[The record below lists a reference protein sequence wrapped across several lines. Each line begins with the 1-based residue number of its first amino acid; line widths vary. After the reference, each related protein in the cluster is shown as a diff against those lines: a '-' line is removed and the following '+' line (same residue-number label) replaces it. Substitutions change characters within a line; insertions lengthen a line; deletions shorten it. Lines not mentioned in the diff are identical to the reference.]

1 MSTRKSSN
9 TKMPAVEP
17 AAVVLETTKV
27 ELPPGYSTGAAIS
40 GGVIYAATGIGA
52 GLAWLGKHAWGFA
65 KGVARTDVHP
75 AS

>member
-1 MSTRKSSN
+1 MKKATVKLL
-9 TKMPAVEP
+9 EP

-27 ELPPGYSTGAAIS
+27 ELPPGYGAGAAVS
-40 GGVIYAATGIGA
+40 GGVIYVVG
-52 GLAWLGKHAWGFA
+52 GLGKGLGWLGKHAWGFA